1 MARQLESYAHLD
13 GMRIRSTHHDPHS
26 TTCCADRLLKL
37 ADDAHAVK
45 ILRPFV
51 RHLREQ
57 ACCTLTSR
65 SVVVCNDAPHHS
77 NVLCLLY

>member
-51 RHLREQ
+51 RH
-57 ACCTLTSR
+57 
-65 SVVVCNDAPHHS
+65 VI
-77 NVLCLLY
+77 LLSTKDGASLPPPGAGMLYIDQ